1 MGVARVQRGDAVF
14 VRVVR
19 STWRRDCRAWVCVQR
34 GDVIVV
40 RGCAFNVEAGLSCVC
55 HAFNVEAR
63 RADL

>member
-1 MGVARVQRGDAVF
+1 MFYEEAGLSWV
-14 VRVVR
+14 
-19 STWRRDCRAWVCVQR
+19 WRAFNVETRFSCVWCVQR
-34 GDVIVV
+34 GDGIVV